1 MFSFFPQVVQIRK
14 LALTIL
20 PSLIVPGLLL
30 CVSMLIHPATLQ
42 AKNNCDGATLINP
55 AIALQS
61 GIGGTGSA
69 VSHSGIGGTGIK
81 PEGIGGTGNTAS
93 ALPQSGIG
101 GTGARIASGG
111 IGGTGIDEGGI
122 GGTGHRNSG
131 IGGTGST
138 AQQGGGIGGT
148 GIIGTITG
156 FASICVNGL
165 EIHYDPETP
174 VSIDGRPASAREL
187 AAGQVVIA
195 RAMGSGIEMTARNIA
210 VVHAA
215 VGPISS
221 LNHESRELR
230 VLGQTIHVGGQ
241 AHGSLSGLKAGEWVQ
256 ISGHRLPDGSIAAS
270 RIESMPAHIEAR
282 ISGHVTH
289 VHATGFEINGTHIQ
303 HDPNSRPAGLAK
315 GMEVM
320 VAGQWDG
327 AHLKAQHIQT
337 ELTRHQFGSVSH
349 VVIEGYVHGIRGKE
363 LNLSNRTITISEA
376 QTSGTTKDE
385 LKPGRLI
392 QMSGRVNEDQRV
404 VADRIETKSDIPVQ
418 IQDRIDRTPL
428 EGNNLDR
435 RNNADT
441 EPELK
446 SIRNDDNRGRDDSSR
461 GKDDRSGKD
470 GTSDRSDSSGSG
482 SRSDDSDRS
491 GRSDNNRLDRND
503 STKHDRDG
511 SGSDRSDSRDLQP
524 SDKPERPDER
534 HSPRDSTD
542 HLRDHIQDKPDL
554 PDKRDH
560 SSHDARTILQDA
572 IDLSDR
578 VRDHGGHHDR
588 PFDR

>member
-1 MFSFFPQVVQIRK
+1 MFSFLQQAVQIRK

-20 PSLIVPGLLL
+20 PGLSVPGLML

-55 AIALQS
+55 AATLQS

-69 VSHSGIGGTGIK
+69 VSRSGIGGTGIQ
-81 PEGIGGTGNTAS
+81 PEGIGGTGAEM
-93 ALPQSGIG
+93 
-101 GTGARIASGG
+101 ASGG

-122 GGTGHRNSG
+122 GGTGHRDSG

-165 EIHYDPETP
+165 EIHYDPDTP

-187 AAGQVVIA
+187 AAGQIVIA

-230 VLGQTIHVGGQ
+230 VLGQTIHAGGQ

-270 RIESMPAHIEAR
+270 RIEGMPAHAEAR
-282 ISGHVTH
+282 ISGHVSR

-303 HDPNSRPAGLAK
+303 HDPDSRPAGLAK

-337 ELTRHQFGSVSH
+337 EPTRHQFGSVSH

-363 LNLSNRTITISEA
+363 LNLSNRTITIGEA
-376 QTSGTTKDE
+376 QTSGTAKDE
-385 LKPGRLI
+385 LKTGRL
-392 QMSGRVNEDQRV
+392 
-404 VADRIETKSDIPVQ
+404 T
-418 IQDRIDRTPL
+418 
-428 EGNNLDR
+428 
-435 RNNADT
+435 
-441 EPELK
+441 
-446 SIRNDDNRGRDDSSR
+446 
-461 GKDDRSGKD
+461 
-470 GTSDRSDSSGSG
+470 
-482 SRSDDSDRS
+482 
-491 GRSDNNRLDRND
+491 
-503 STKHDRDG
+503 
-511 SGSDRSDSRDLQP
+511 
-524 SDKPERPDER
+524 
-534 HSPRDSTD
+534 
-542 HLRDHIQDKPDL
+542 
-554 PDKRDH
+554 
-560 SSHDARTILQDA
+560 
-572 IDLSDR
+572 
-578 VRDHGGHHDR
+578 
-588 PFDR
+588 